1 MKIRGKIALV
11 LAIIILFCVPVFA
24 HSGKTDSKG
33 GHHDRQNGGYHYH
46 HGYPA
51 HDHTNGICPYEYD
64 DKTGQI
70 SEFTQSYVQ
79 YTYSADS
86 GEKPKEVKWY
96 TTAGEILRNIF
107 FVVLF
112 VFLALLYIPCF
123 IDVVCKV
130 WEVISSKFRRKK

>member
-11 LAIIILFCVPVFA
+11 LAIILLFCVPVFA

-33 GHHDRQNGGYHYH
+33 GHYERDTGWYHYH

-64 DKTGQI
+64 DKTGQ
-70 SEFTQSYVQ
+70 SSGGVDSFVQ
-79 YTYSADS
+79 YTYNSS
-86 GEKPKEVKWY
+86 SVEKPKEVKWY
-96 TTAGEILRNIF
+96 TSVGEILRNIF

-112 VFLALLYIPCF
+112 VFLALLYIPYL
-123 IDVVCKV
+123 IDGVCKV
-130 WEVISSKFRRKK
+130 WGFLSSKLRRKK